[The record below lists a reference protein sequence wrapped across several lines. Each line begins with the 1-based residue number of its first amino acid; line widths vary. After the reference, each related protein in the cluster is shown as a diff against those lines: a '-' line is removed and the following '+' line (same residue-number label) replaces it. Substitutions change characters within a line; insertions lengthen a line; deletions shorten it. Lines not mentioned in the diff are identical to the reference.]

1 MSVLWELGLSG
12 SCRDGWKDMG
22 VWGGL
27 RPPHT
32 PNFLPLPAI
41 PREPHNYVVRQGNEC
56 VILLA

>member
-1 MSVLWELGLSG
+1 M
-12 SCRDGWKDMG
+12 DGKILG

-41 PREPHNYVVRQGNEC
+41 PKEPEFAAWM
-56 VILLA
+56 ISLLLLRRTVCNMTNVSIVF